1 MSTVRAPVRPEVY
14 APPLWTTEMYRLAC
28 RAGCFEDM
36 KVELIGGRLVLMTE
50 SPEHRNAVHN
60 VYEALA
66 ALLPSRDWF
75 IGREESVEFNGWT
88 PLPDVAVHRGARKP
102 RYEQRL
108 PGADDTAL
116 IIEVCESSYPK
127 DRKAKYRRYAKAAI
141 PVYWI
146 VNLDRRVV
154 EVFSLPMSRAYRSR
168 LIFKQGHS
176 VPVVIDALRSVMSP
190 SRTSCRD
197 LRCSAIPQ

>member
-66 ALLPSRDWF
+66 ALLPSRDWY

-88 PLPDVAVHRGARKP
+88 PLSSQKTQNLRRLARLGTISTP
-102 RYEQRL
+102 
-108 PGADDTAL
+108 
-116 IIEVCESSYPK
+116 
-127 DRKAKYRRYAKAAI
+127 
-141 PVYWI
+141 
-146 VNLDRRVV
+146 
-154 EVFSLPMSRAYRSR
+154 
-168 LIFKQGHS
+168 
-176 VPVVIDALRSVMSP
+176 
-190 SRTSCRD
+190 
-197 LRCSAIPQ
+197 

>member
-66 ALLPSRDWF
+66 ALLPSRDWY

-116 IIEVCESSYPK
+116 IVEVCESSYPK

-146 VNLDRRVV
+146 VNLDRSVV

-168 LIFKQGHS
+168 LIFKEGHS
-176 VPVVIDALRSVMSP
+176 VPVVIDGAQIGHVAVKDILP
-190 SRTSCRD
+190 
-197 LRCSAIPQ
+197 